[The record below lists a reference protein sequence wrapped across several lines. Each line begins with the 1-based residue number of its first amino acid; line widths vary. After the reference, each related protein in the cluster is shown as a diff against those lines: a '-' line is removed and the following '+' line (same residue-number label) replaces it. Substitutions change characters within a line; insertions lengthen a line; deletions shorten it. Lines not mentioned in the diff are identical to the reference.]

1 MWSQWQLSSKHC
13 PVSYYGTQL
22 LWSITL
28 QKCEESIM
36 QCKKSLWIKYWKQ
49 KKAPC
54 PLKMMCTI
62 QKLQFQSLSLLLTR
76 KSWLGNLVT
85 KWVHE
90 SSLKNFR
97 GINVNLFFSYPHIK
111 TSPIPPF
118 PPCQK
123 HPFPFPKPIVLLGL
137 LTMSS
142 YKYNQISAIFKNT
155 KQQNFYFNLF
165 LSLIPKLVFTLLQF
179 PFIFTD
185 THVFL
190 SLSICFLGL
199 PSDSVV

>member
-1 MWSQWQLSSKHC
+1 
-13 PVSYYGTQL
+13 
-22 LWSITL
+22 
-28 QKCEESIM
+28 M

-49 KKAPC
+49 EKAPC

-90 SSLKNFR
+90 RSLKNFR

-137 LTMSS
+137 LTISS
-142 YKYNQISAIFKNT
+142 TSFKILHLQLFVSISLNEVLLTYKYTQISAIFKNT

-165 LSLIPKLVFTLLQF
+165 LSLIPKLVFTFLQF

-185 THVFL
+185 THVFYPCL
-190 SLSICFLGL
+190 YIFWASQ
-199 PSDSVV
+199 VTQW